1 MILIAAGALLAGLGL
16 LSAALLLAAP
26 LGWTAD
32 PGLSLWVLFPLFT
45 LLGYSLLVVG
55 GRDPSA
61 RLSTR
66 ALALPLLLLA
76 GLAAIGLVVGAAGI
90 LPLHGGS
97 APLWYVLVLG
107 GVIGAIGSAVSR
119 RPGAA

>member
-16 LSAALLLAAP
+16 LAAALLVAAP
-26 LGWTAD
+26 LGWVAE
-32 PGLSLWVLFPLFT
+32 PGLTLWVLFPLFT
-45 LLGYSLLVVG
+45 ILGYGLLVIG
-55 GRDPSA
+55 GRDPAA

-76 GLAAIGLVVGAAGI
+76 ALAAVGLVVGAAGI
-90 LPLHGGS
+90 RPLQGGS

-107 GVIGAIGSAVSR
+107 GVIGAIGSAASR
-119 RPGAA
+119 GAEVA

>member
-16 LSAALLLAAP
+16 LAAALLVAAP
-26 LGWTAD
+26 LGWVAE

-45 LLGYSLLVVG
+45 LLGYGLLVIG
-55 GRDPSA
+55 GRDPAA
-61 RLSTR
+61 RLSTL

-76 GLAAIGLVVGAAGI
+76 ALAAVGLVVGAAGL
-90 LPLHGGS
+90 LPLQGGS

-107 GVIGAIGSAVSR
+107 GVIGAIGSAASR
-119 RPGAA
+119 RADAA